1 MSVQNLCK
9 FASNLLAVVVSILL
23 VPLAAFA
30 QPVRQNTAFHTVP
43 DAKLVVRAVEYDGSV
58 NGTLKVQ
65 VKNTDKVAHQFTATG
80 LYFVP
85 EGDPNSAP
93 QRLGAVGPM
102 RLGDNAKERTQI
114 DVPAGQTIEVAL
126 DVFCID
132 SHRGAPTPANKFDVG
147 ATRMP
152 AELAQAIE
160 QRADAAV
167 SETKAANPTAAPAMT
182 RAMAKNAIQSGVWQT
197 RNQKW
202 TKLDGEGQQ
211 EAGK

>member
-1 MSVQNLCK
+1 MSSQIPKTIFC
-9 FASNLLAVVVSILL
+9 NLLVVVVSLVL

-30 QPVRQNTAFHTVP
+30 EPVRQNTAFHTVP
-43 DAKLVVRAVEYDGSV
+43 NAKLEVRAVEYDGSV

-65 VKNTDKVAHQFTATG
+65 VKNTDKVAHQFSATG

-85 EGDPNSAP
+85 EGDPDSAP
-93 QRLGAVGPM
+93 QRLGAVGPL
-102 RLGDNAKERTQI
+102 RLGNDANERTEI

-152 AELAQAIE
+152 TELSHAIE
-160 QRADAAV
+160 QRADQAV
-167 SETKAANPTAAPAMT
+167 SETKAANPSAPAAST
-182 RAMAKNAIQSGVWQT
+182 RAMAKGAIQSGVWDT
-197 RNQKW
+197 RNRKW
-202 TKLDGEGQQ
+202 TKLDGEGKQ
-211 EAGK
+211 ESGK